1 MILNHCATHKI
12 QAIDMISTDIQNSD
26 QLFEEALASYHLGF
40 DGKQVIHP
48 NQIDP
53 VQKAFSPTLED
64 VMEAYSI
71 LKQFKRH
78 EETGTAVF
86 KRNGRMID
94 LPMVIAALRVYQRAA
109 RIELKSVKRKA
120 NGTRKI

>member
-64 VMEAYSI
+64 VMEVCEGEVFSLELYSP
-71 LKQFKRH
+71 Q
-78 EETGTAVF
+78 
-86 KRNGRMID
+86 
-94 LPMVIAALRVYQRAA
+94 A
-109 RIELKSVKRKA
+109 R
-120 NGTRKI
+120 